1 MTTTTSSATTPSPPM
16 AFLHTTPVSLVA
28 TIGSGDI
35 DATEREA
42 RQQAIRRFLA
52 RAEISKVSLILLC
65 LAVWYA
71 STFCDDPRIIARI
84 APRGHDFLLRLHKV
98 A

>member
-1 MTTTTSSATTPSPPM
+1 M

-28 TIGSGDI
+28 AMGSVDI

-42 RQQAIRRFLA
+42 RQQAVRKFLA

-65 LAVWYA
+65 LGALV
-71 STFCDDPRIIARI
+71 RVE
-84 APRGHDFLLRLHKV
+84 FLR
-98 A
+98 

>member
-1 MTTTTSSATTPSPPM
+1 M

-28 TIGSGDI
+28 TIGPGDI

-52 RAEISKVSLILLC
+52 RAEISKVSSILLC
-65 LAVWYA
+65 LGGMV
-71 STFCDDPRIIARI
+71 RVE
-84 APRGHDFLLRLHKV
+84 FLR
-98 A
+98 